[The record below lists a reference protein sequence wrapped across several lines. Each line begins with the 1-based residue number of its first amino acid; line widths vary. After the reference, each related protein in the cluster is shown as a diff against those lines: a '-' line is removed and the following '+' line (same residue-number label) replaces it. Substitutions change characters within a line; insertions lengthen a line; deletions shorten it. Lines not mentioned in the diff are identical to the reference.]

1 MNIINMA
8 IEGKIEE
15 LVVAHKDRLARF
27 GFELIENMIET
38 YSDGKIIVVDNKELS
53 PEEEITR
60 DLISI
65 INVFSARVNGL
76 KKYKNQIKN
85 DK

>member
-1 MNIINMA
+1 MA

-15 LVVAHKDRLARF
+15 LVAAHKNRLVRF
-27 GFELIENMIET
+27 GFELIENIIKT
-38 YSDGKIIVVDNKELS
+38 YSDGKIIVVDNEELS

-76 KKYKNQIKN
+76 RKYKNQIKN